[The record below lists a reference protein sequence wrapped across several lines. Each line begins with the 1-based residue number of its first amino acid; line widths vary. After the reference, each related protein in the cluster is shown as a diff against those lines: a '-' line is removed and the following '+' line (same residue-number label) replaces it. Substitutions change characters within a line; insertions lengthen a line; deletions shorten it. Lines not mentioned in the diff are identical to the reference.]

1 MSEFKPFDQT
11 YQQRFEEAEA
21 IYKDI
26 TGVTLTQTTP
36 ERYIIMFMIAAFQQ
50 NGINFNI
57 EYQRF
62 FLQWMAGAQLDAYG
76 DMWRS
81 PRLDSVAS
89 IAPVLVTFTSSLSAT
104 QIIYE
109 NTILN
114 GSNENGSFTFKT
126 LHNYYCDASTT
137 TIEIEASEYY
147 VDGDGETVNSGS
159 DANGCTIS
167 GLEDTTLYSFID
179 TAQTD
184 SALSSGGSDSEED
197 DEYKDRLKYAP
208 AKQSTAGA
216 RPSYQYLTRAIDPTI
231 IDADVTKTGFTVNL
245 WILPKEYDGVPA
257 NYADLVAKVN
267 LVYNP
272 TTGNSAVRPVCDAVS
287 VACATVKNYKI
298 LSVDITV
305 YDEKNIKSIEAKS
318 LTAIEQFEKSL
329 LNRLGQDVVESQL
342 VRALQI
348 DGVKQV
354 TVEFDSTTVGLLVVS
369 SSEVAVPSVYFSSS
383 DLTVS
388 GAAGI

>member
-1 MSEFKPFDQT
+1 MTEFKPFDQT

-21 IYKDI
+21 IYKDT

-36 ERYIIMFMIAAFQQ
+36 ERYLIMFMIASFQQ

-57 EYQRF
+57 EYQRW
-62 FLQWMAGAQLDAYG
+62 FLQWMAGTQLDAYG
-76 DMWRS
+76 EMWTA
-81 PRLDSVAS
+81 PRLASVAS
-89 IAPVLVTFTSSLSAT
+89 IAPILVTFTSSLSAT

-109 NTILN
+109 NTVLL

-126 LHNYYCDASTT
+126 LQNYYCDASTT
-137 TIEIEASEYY
+137 TLEIEASEYFINAS
-147 VDGDGETVNSGS
+147 GETENSGS

-167 GLEDTTLYSFID
+167 GLEDTSLYSFIE

-184 SALSSGGSDSEED
+184 STLSDGGSDSEED
-197 DEYKDRLKYAP
+197 DEYKDRLKFAP

-216 RPSYQYLTRAIDPTI
+216 RPSYQYLGRAIDPTI
-231 IDADVTKTGFTVNL
+231 IDADITKTGFIINL
-245 WILPKEYDGVPA
+245 WILPKEYDGIPA
-257 NYADLVAKVN
+257 NYADLVTKVN
-267 LVYNP
+267 LVFNP
-272 TTGNSAVRPVCDAVS
+272 TTGNSAVRPVCDGVT
-287 VACATVKNYKI
+287 VACASVKNYEI
-298 LSVDITV
+298 LSVAITV
-305 YDEKNIKSIEAKS
+305 YEEKNIKTIEAKS

-354 TVEFDSTTVGLLVVS
+354 TVTFDSTTSGLLVVGNN
-369 SSEVAVPSVYFSSS
+369 EVAVPSTYFQSANLSV
-383 DLTVS
+383 T
-388 GAAGI
+388 GAVGI